1 MLATILPIEHFTFCT
16 RSIRPDLAI
25 VAYIQQPA
33 QTKPIEIWAGK
44 VIISPKLQQV
54 VAERIPTI
62 ERQLIQNFRAL
73 SIPIERT
80 IGLGYRHQGYNR
92 WKIELTYGAYSI
104 ATADAT
110 IYTTTEIFKLKQA
123 FDFTPNMAIL
133 GRNYATSG
141 SMQQVGPMLHQLSAR
156 C

>member
-1 MLATILPIEHFTFCT
+1 MLATILPIEHFTFCNRLT
-16 RSIRPDLAI
+16 RPDLAI
-25 VAYIQQPA
+25 VAYVQQPA
-33 QTKPIEIWAGK
+33 QTKTIEIQTGK
-44 VIISPKLQQV
+44 VVISPKLQQV
-54 VAERIPTI
+54 VAERIPKI
-62 ERQLIQNFRAL
+62 EQKQLQNFRAL

-80 IGLGYRHQGYNR
+80 IGLGYRHQGYDR

-104 ATADAT
+104 ATDET

-123 FDFTPNMAIL
+123 FDSTPNMAIL